1 MLPRARPPAD
11 GEKPQR
17 QGSGFGER
25 ARVTILG
32 HMRLDP
38 LTLALLL
45 CLQLTA
51 LALAL
56 TAITGWQRSSA
67 MRWGLAGIWTQL
79 GGWFAVLSIP
89 WVGHPGSAA
98 AYALTI
104 ASFACV
110 LQGVQ
115 GWLGPRPLLRLAWI
129 LAPLAPLLVLLGPD
143 AGWARRGVPDLLV
156 SLSLALLATGLL
168 WPSSGQWHGGS
179 AGAGCWRCR
188 SRCWVC

>member
-1 MLPRARPPAD
+1 M
-11 GEKPQR
+11 
-17 QGSGFGER
+17 
-25 ARVTILG
+25 TILG

-89 WVGHPGSAA
+89 WVGHPG
-98 AYALTI
+98 
-104 ASFACV
+104 
-110 LQGVQ
+110 
-115 GWLGPRPLLRLAWI
+115 
-129 LAPLAPLLVLLGPD
+129 
-143 AGWARRGVPDLLV
+143 
-156 SLSLALLATGLL
+156 
-168 WPSSGQWHGGS
+168 
-179 AGAGCWRCR
+179 
-188 SRCWVC
+188 